1 MTNRGV
7 RDDNDYFALMAF
19 LSALL
24 IGFLLGMRHAT
35 DGDHVVAVTAIAS
48 GEKSIA
54 RAMRIGAAWGI
65 GHSATVFLVGGAIV
79 LFGLTVPPR
88 LGLAFEMLVA
98 LMLIGLGAW
107 TLSGREL
114 RHAHSFRRPVAVGF
128 VHGLAGSAFVALLV
142 LAAIPGWVSQLAYL
156 ALFGFGTV
164 AGMALITAGLAV
176 PLTFAS
182 GRVQR
187 GIRIASGVA
196 SIAFGLILAH
206 KVGVVDG
213 LFAATPSWI
222 PK

>member
-1 MTNRGV
+1 
-7 RDDNDYFALMAF
+7 MAF
-19 LSALL
+19 LSAL
-24 IGFLLGMRHAT
+24 IVGFLLGMRHAT

-48 GEKSIA
+48 GERSIA
-54 RAMRIGAAWGI
+54 RAMRIGAAWGL
-65 GHSATVFLVGGAIV
+65 GHSATLFLVGGAIV

-107 TLSGREL
+107 TLSGRTAG
-114 RHAHSFRRPVAVGF
+114 HVHSFKRPIAVGF

-156 ALFGFGTV
+156 ALFGIGTV
-164 AGMALITAGLAV
+164 AGMALITAGIAV
-176 PLTFAS
+176 PFARAT
-182 GRVQR
+182 GNVQR
-187 GIRIASGVA
+187 GIRIAAGVA

-213 LFAATPSWI
+213 LFAATPSWT

>member
-1 MTNRGV
+1 
-7 RDDNDYFALMAF
+7 MAF
-19 LSALL
+19 LSALA

-48 GEKSIA
+48 GEKSVA

-65 GHSATVFLVGGAIV
+65 GHSATLLLVGGTIV
-79 LFGLTVPPR
+79 LFGLTIPPR

-107 TLSGREL
+107 TLSGREIG
-114 RHAHSFRRPVAVGF
+114 HVHSVKRPIAVGF

-156 ALFGFGTV
+156 GLFGLGTV
-164 AGMALITAGLAV
+164 AGMALITAAIALPANAV
-176 PLTFAS
+176 ARRYANMRQS
-182 GRVQR
+182 
-187 GIRIASGVA
+187 IRIASGMA
-196 SIAFGLILAH
+196 SIAFGLFLAH
-206 KVGVVDG
+206 KVGLVDG
-213 LFAATPSWI
+213 LFTTSPVWV

>member
-1 MTNRGV
+1 MT
-7 RDDNDYFALMAF
+7 ASL
-19 LSALL
+19 LSALS

-48 GEKSIA
+48 DEKSVV
-54 RAMRIGAAWGI
+54 RAMRIGAAWGL
-65 GHSATVFLVGGAIV
+65 GHSATLFLVGGLIV

-107 TLSGREL
+107 TLSGR
-114 RHAHSFRRPVAVGF
+114 ATGHSHSIKRPIAVGF

-142 LAAIPGWVSQLAYL
+142 LAAIPGWVAQLAYL
-156 ALFGFGTV
+156 ALFGLGTV
-164 AGMALITAGLAV
+164 IGMAAVTGAIAV
-176 PLTFAS
+176 PATAAAS
-182 GRVQR
+182 RFRGMRD

-213 LFAATPSWI
+213 LFAATPHWD

>member
-1 MTNRGV
+1 MT
-7 RDDNDYFALMAF
+7 ASL
-19 LSALL
+19 LSALA

-48 GEKSIA
+48 GEQSIA
-54 RAMRIGAAWGI
+54 RAMRIGAAWGL
-65 GHSATVFLVGGAIV
+65 GHSATLVIVGGVIV

-88 LGLAFEMLVA
+88 LGLALEMLVA
-98 LMLIGLGAW
+98 VMLIGLGAW
-107 TLSGREL
+107 TLSGRNIG
-114 RHAHSFRRPVAVGF
+114 HTHSLRRPIAVGF

-156 ALFGFGTV
+156 ALFGLGTV
-164 AGMALITAGLAV
+164 AGMALITAGIAV
-176 PLTFAS
+176 PFRRTPH
-182 GRVQR
+182 RVQR
-187 GIRIASGVA
+187 GIRIAAGVA

-213 LFAATPSWI
+213 LFAATPRWV

>member
-1 MTNRGV
+1 
-7 RDDNDYFALMAF
+7 
-19 LSALL
+19 L
-24 IGFLLGMRHAT
+24 I
-35 DGDHVVAVTAIAS
+35 
-48 GEKSIA
+48 
-54 RAMRIGAAWGI
+54 
-65 GHSATVFLVGGAIV
+65 VGGVIV

-98 LMLIGLGAW
+98 VMLIGLGAW
-107 TLSGREL
+107 TLSGRQIG
-114 RHAHSFRRPVAVGF
+114 HTHSFKRPIAVGF

-156 ALFGFGTV
+156 ALFGLGTV
-164 AGMALITAGLAV
+164 AGMALITAGIALPFSYAK
-176 PLTFAS
+176 
-182 GRVQR
+182 GNVQR

-213 LFAATPSWI
+213 LFAATPTWT

>member
-1 MTNRGV
+1 
-7 RDDNDYFALMAF
+7 MASL
-19 LSALL
+19 LSALA

-48 GEKSIA
+48 GERSVA
-54 RAMRIGAAWGI
+54 RAMRIGAAWGL
-65 GHSATVFLVGGAIV
+65 GHSATLFIVGGAIV
-79 LFGLTVPPR
+79 LFGLSVPPR

-107 TLSGREL
+107 TLSGRQVG
-114 RHAHSFRRPVAVGF
+114 HVHSVKRPIAVGF

-156 ALFGFGTV
+156 ALFGLGTV
-164 AGMALITAGLAV
+164 AGMALITAGIAV
-176 PLTFAS
+176 PFARTS
-182 GRVQR
+182 GNVQR
-187 GIRIASGVA
+187 GIRIAAGVA

-206 KVGVVDG
+206 RVGVVDG
-213 LFAATPSWI
+213 LFAATPIWI

>member
-1 MTNRGV
+1 
-7 RDDNDYFALMAF
+7 
-19 LSALL
+19 
-24 IGFLLGMRHAT
+24 MRHAT

-54 RAMRIGAAWGI
+54 RAMRIGAAWGF
-65 GHSATVFLVGGAIV
+65 GHSATLFLAGGVIV

-107 TLSGREL
+107 TLSGRTVG
-114 RHAHSFRRPVAVGF
+114 HSHSIKRPIAVGF

-156 ALFGFGTV
+156 ALFGLGTV
-164 AGMALITAGLAV
+164 GGMALITAGIAV
-176 PLTFAS
+176 PFTLSS
-182 GRVQR
+182 GSIQR

-206 KVGVVDG
+206 RVGVVDG
-213 LFAATPSWI
+213 LFGPAPTWI

>member
-1 MTNRGV
+1 M
-7 RDDNDYFALMAF
+7 AL

-24 IGFLLGMRHAT
+24 IGFLLGIRHAT

-48 GEKSIA
+48 GEKSVA

-65 GHSATVFLVGGAIV
+65 GHSATLFLVGGAIV

-107 TLSGREL
+107 TLSGRDFG
-114 RHAHSFRRPVAVGF
+114 HAHSVKRPIAVGF

-156 ALFGFGTV
+156 ALFGLGTV
-164 AGMALITAGLAV
+164 AGMALITGGIALPATMASSRFAGM
-176 PLTFAS
+176 
-182 GRVQR
+182 QR
-187 GIRIASGVA
+187 GLRVASGVA

-213 LFAATPSWI
+213 LFAATPVWT

>member
-1 MTNRGV
+1 
-7 RDDNDYFALMAF
+7 MAV

-48 GEKSIA
+48 GEKSVA
-54 RAMRIGAAWGI
+54 RAMRIGAAWGL
-65 GHSATVFLVGGAIV
+65 GHSATLIIVGGTIV

-98 LMLIGLGAW
+98 LMLIALGAW
-107 TLSGREL
+107 TLSGREIG
-114 RHAHSFRRPVAVGF
+114 HAHSVKRPIAVGF

-142 LAAIPGWVSQLAYL
+142 LAAIPGWISQLAYL
-156 ALFGFGTV
+156 GLFGLGTV
-164 AGMALITAGLAV
+164 AGMALITAAIALPANAV
-176 PLTFAS
+176 AHRF
-182 GRVQR
+182 GNMRR

-196 SIAFGLILAH
+196 SIAFGLVLAH

-213 LFAATPSWI
+213 LFAATPVWT

>member
-1 MTNRGV
+1 MT
-7 RDDNDYFALMAF
+7 ASL
-19 LSALL
+19 LSALA

-48 GEKSIA
+48 GEKSIS
-54 RAMRIGAAWGI
+54 RAMRIGAAWGL
-65 GHSATVFLVGGAIV
+65 GHSATLFLVGGVIV

-107 TLSGREL
+107 TLSGRSIG
-114 RHAHSFRRPVAVGF
+114 HAHSMKRPIAVGF

-142 LAAIPGWVSQLAYL
+142 LAAIPGWGSQLAYL
-156 ALFGFGTV
+156 ALFGLGTV

-176 PLTFAS
+176 PFSHAKGNL
-182 GRVQR
+182 QR

-213 LFAATPSWI
+213 LFAATPSWT

>member
-1 MTNRGV
+1 
-7 RDDNDYFALMAF
+7 MAF
-19 LSALL
+19 LSALA

-35 DGDHVVAVTAIAS
+35 DGDHVAAVTAIAS
-48 GEKSIA
+48 GEKSVT
-54 RAMRIGAAWGI
+54 RAMRIGAAWGL
-65 GHSATVFLVGGAIV
+65 GHSVTLMLVGGTIV

-107 TLSGREL
+107 TLSGREIG
-114 RHAHSFRRPVAVGF
+114 HAHSVKRPIAVGF

-142 LAAIPGWVSQLAYL
+142 LAAIPGWVSQFAYL
-156 ALFGFGTV
+156 GLFGLGTV
-164 AGMALITAGLAV
+164 AGMALITAAIAFPANAV
-176 PLTFAS
+176 SRRYANM
-182 GRVQR
+182 RH
-187 GIRIASGVA
+187 GIRIASGLA

-213 LFAATPSWI
+213 LFAATPLWT

>member
-1 MTNRGV
+1 MT
-7 RDDNDYFALMAF
+7 ASL
-19 LSALL
+19 LSALA

-35 DGDHVVAVTAIAS
+35 DGDHVVAVTAIAA
-48 GEKSIA
+48 GEKSVA
-54 RAMRIGAAWGI
+54 RAMRIGAAWGL
-65 GHSATVFLVGGAIV
+65 GHSATLFLVGGGIV

-107 TLSGREL
+107 TLSGRGL
-114 RHAHSFRRPVAVGF
+114 GHAHSVKRPMAVGF

-142 LAAIPGWVSQLAYL
+142 LAAIPGWASQLAYL
-156 ALFGFGTV
+156 ALFGLGTV
-164 AGMALITAGLAV
+164 AGMAAITGAIALPATVAARRFTSMRHGLRV
-176 PLTFAS
+176 AS
-182 GRVQR
+182 GL
-187 GIRIASGVA
+187 A

-213 LFAATPSWI
+213 LFAATPVWT